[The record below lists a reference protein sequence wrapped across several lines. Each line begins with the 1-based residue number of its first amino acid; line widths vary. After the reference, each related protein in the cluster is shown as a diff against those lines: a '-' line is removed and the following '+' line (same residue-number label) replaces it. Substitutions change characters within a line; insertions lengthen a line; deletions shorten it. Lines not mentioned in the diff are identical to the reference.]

1 MVASPNRLT
10 ALCATRLPRLL
21 KADCTAMGMAS
32 TVICRSSFPWS
43 RRSCRRIRIMGY
55 LRNSSTAATTADKAC
70 ASAVAQADPAT
81 PQRNT
86 ATNSTSRPILLRTE
100 TIRQYSAVWLSPN
113 PRNALENK

>member
-1 MVASPNRLT
+1 
-10 ALCATRLPRLL
+10 
-21 KADCTAMGMAS
+21 
-32 TVICRSSFPWS
+32 
-43 RRSCRRIRIMGY
+43 MGY
-55 LRNSSTAATTADKAC
+55 LRNSSTAATTADRAC